1 MILEIIIPVII
12 VKDIDYT
19 KSFFGHEAKQSK
31 LQVIIN
37 KLIEI

>member
-1 MILEIIIPVII
+1 MVLEMTISVII
-12 VKDIDYT
+12 FKDIDYT

-37 KLIEI
+37 KL